1 MRLLKDHENV
11 SQSTVFILAL
21 FSFFQIATLKTIMR
35 PQDMNNFNQLNLVM
49 EYCASNLM
57 NFIRNNAHIIL
68 VPQIQLIMFEIIK
81 GLIYIHSMGVI
92 HRDLKPLNILINDD
106 YEIKISDF
114 GQSNVYNEIIN
125 KDYQLT
131 KYVTTKFYQAPEVF
145 FNYKQN
151 YSTAIDMWSVGCIL
165 AEFFNQDVFMKA
177 ETPERYIEFLY

>member
-1 MRLLKDHENV
+1 
-11 SQSTVFILAL
+11 
-21 FSFFQIATLKTIMR
+21 
-35 PQDMNNFNQLNLVM
+35 
-49 EYCASNLM
+49 
-57 NFIRNNAHIIL
+57 
-68 VPQIQLIMFEIIK
+68 
-81 GLIYIHSMGVI
+81 MGVI